1 MTLKIFSQLQG
12 GIFLMAYRS
21 RMHIQAEILEA
32 AACHET
38 ASKTRIMYRVAL
50 SYFQLCSYL
59 KDLTEMGLLEYDGGI
74 SRYNTTTRGQEF
86 LKSFKQLNSLME

>member
-1 MTLKIFSQLQG
+1 MTLKILSQFQG
-12 GIFLMAYRS
+12 GNFLMAYRS

-32 AACHET
+32 AASHEK

-59 KDLTEMGLLEYDGGI
+59 KDLTEMGLLEYDGAI
-74 SRYNTTTRGQEF
+74 SRYNTTERGHDY
-86 LKSFKQLNSLME
+86 LRSFKQLNSLME